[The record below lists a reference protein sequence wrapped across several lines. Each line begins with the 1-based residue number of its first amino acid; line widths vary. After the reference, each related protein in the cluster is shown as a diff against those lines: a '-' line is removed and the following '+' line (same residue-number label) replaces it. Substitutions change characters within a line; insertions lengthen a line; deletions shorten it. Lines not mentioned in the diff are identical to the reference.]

1 MPVSNE
7 LALCWI
13 HSFSKPGVHKCI
25 CNPKRLRVHVRL
37 RAHRMS
43 FGVEFHEAAINAHEQ
58 FPMKYLWFSKIWRR
72 CCETPFD
79 SFECQDNLCEA
90 ISKRFKNIPHNFGLT
105 RMLLQNNCWWFEI
118 SKKLLGNNLHNC
130 QFVYSW
136 CLNFQKTKWCDENMQ
151 ERCCEAIYKSFQ
163 WNINCVLKC
172 ERDLKARYPVKFASL
187 RQTAAAYAALV

>member
-1 MPVSNE
+1 
-7 LALCWI
+7 
-13 HSFSKPGVHKCI
+13 
-25 CNPKRLRVHVRL
+25 
-37 RAHRMS
+37 MS
-43 FGVEFHEAAINAHEQ
+43 WRFVEFTVSQNQVFTNAFAILNACLYTYAYARTACHLVLTFHEVAINAHEQ

-105 RMLLQNNCWWFEI
+105 RMLLQNNWWWFEI

-163 WNINCVLKC
+163 WNINFVLKC